1 MWLVIKEKFT
11 QTGPIVLGQRIEG
24 YYTLGIDRKV
34 DSLDEV
40 ESGEMFVKCNIKK

>member
-1 MWLVIKEKFT
+1 MWLVIKERFV
-11 QTGPIVLGQRIEG
+11 QTAPIVSGHRIEG

-40 ESGEMFVKCNIKK
+40 ESGEMFVKFNIKK